1 MKDWF
6 LGLQTQERI
15 TVTAGAVAL
24 AIMLFYV
31 AVWDPIHS
39 SVEQLEKNVA
49 KQAPLLQWMQQ
60 AAEDVKNLK
69 GTKSQLKSKAGQSL
83 LSLVD
88 STAKSSKLG
97 DALKRVKPDGEKKV
111 RVWLENASFDAMVT
125 WLEKMNKNYGIE
137 VLTLVIDRKDVHGKI
152 DARITFVGI

>member
-6 LGLQTQERI
+6 LALQTQERI
-15 TVTAGAVAL
+15 NVTAGAAAL

-39 SVEQLEKNVA
+39 SVAQLEKNVA

-88 STAKSSKLG
+88 STAKSSRLG
-97 DALKRVKPDGEKKV
+97 NVLKRVKPDGEKKV
-111 RVWLENASFDAMVT
+111 RVWLESASFDDMVI
-125 WLEKMNKNYGIE
+125 WMEKLNKSYGIE
-137 VLTLVIDRKDVHGKI
+137 VLTLAIDRKDTPGRI
-152 DARITFVGI
+152 DARITFVGL

>member
-125 WLEKMNKNYGIE
+125 WLEKLNKNYGIE
-137 VLTLVIDRKDVHGKI
+137 VLTLVIERRDGHGEI
-152 DARITFVGI
+152 DASITFVGI

>member
-97 DALKRVKPDGEKKV
+97 NALKRVKPDGEKKV

-125 WLEKMNKNYGIE
+125 WLEKLNKNYGIE
-137 VLTLVIDRKDVHGKI
+137 VLTLVVDRKDVPGEI